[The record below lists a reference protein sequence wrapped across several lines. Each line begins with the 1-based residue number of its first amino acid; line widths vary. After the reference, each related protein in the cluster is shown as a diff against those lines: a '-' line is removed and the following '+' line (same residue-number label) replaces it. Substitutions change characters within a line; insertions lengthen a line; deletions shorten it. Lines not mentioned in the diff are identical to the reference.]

1 MFDWKKYL
9 ADGRLFVVVAV
20 GIYWHAYFVGV
31 HNYNVNITKLYQ
43 FPVMVPSFADLRVI
57 TSAYDSAD
65 LDYDPMVYNICD
77 PWERPFNYPRI
88 WMVFSIFGITQKHTS
103 VIGVALAFIFY
114 MCLAWLVIPRIK
126 LKTSIIYI
134 IAVLS
139 PAVVLGV
146 ERGNTD
152 LIIFIILA
160 LALLFLRRGRRVTDI
175 VSCLL
180 ILLSSIL
187 KLFPI
192 FAFSALLKEKRKSFL
207 IFLGICVFVFL
218 GYLVL
223 TYDDLVIINKN
234 TPKPTDLTY
243 GNMII
248 FDYWVDSIANLL
260 SMDVQSLKIL
270 TRAASLILSF
280 AIIVLALSSYNRLKE
295 DEIYSV
301 CNFIDALRIGS
312 SIYVGTFLLGY
323 NFNYRL
329 IFLFFCIP
337 QLIEWSKLKG
347 NISLSGVAIL
357 LILISMW
364 STVLVS
370 YTNPL
375 SRLIIEVINW
385 TVFYSLTLFLLLTSP
400 EWLRKM
406 FDSKAQ
412 RPELHET
419 EFTE

>member
-1 MFDWKKYL
+1 MFNLKRYL
-9 ADGRLFVVVAV
+9 ADGRLAVVIAV
-20 GIYWHAYFVGV
+20 GIYWYAYFVGV

-43 FPVMVPSFADLRVI
+43 FPIMVPSFADLRVI
-57 TSAYDSAD
+57 TSAYDSAN

-88 WMVFSIFGITQKHTS
+88 WMVFSIFGITQKHTK
-103 VIGVALAFIFY
+103 VIGITLAFVFY
-114 MCLAWLVIPRIK
+114 MCLAWLVIPKINWR
-126 LKTSIIYI
+126 TSIIYI
-134 IAVLS
+134 IAVWS

-160 LALLFLRRGRRVTDI
+160 LALLGLRKSRQLTKI

-192 FAFSALLKEKRKSFL
+192 FAFTALLKEKRKSFL

-243 GNMII
+243 GSMII
-248 FDYWVDSIANLL
+248 FDYWVSSIANPP
-260 SMDVQSLKIL
+260 SKDVQSLKIL
-270 TRAASLILSF
+270 ARAASLILSF
-280 AIIVLALSSYNRLKE
+280 AIIVLAVSSYNKLKG
-295 DEIYSV
+295 DEIYSI
-301 CNFIDALRIGS
+301 CNYINGFRIGS
-312 SIYVGTFLLGY
+312 SIYIGTFLLGY
-323 NFNYRL
+323 NFHYRL

-347 NISLSGVAIL
+347 NISLSRVTIL
-357 LILISMW
+357 LIVISMW
-364 STVLVS
+364 STVLVN

-375 SRLIIEVINW
+375 LRSIIEVINW
-385 TVFYSLTLFLLLTSP
+385 TIFYSLTSFLLITSP
-400 EWLRKM
+400 EWLREI

-412 RPELHET
+412 NLELHKT
-419 EFTE
+419 ELLE